1 MESYQVSFTYPDGHV
16 EDLDQ
21 DFVSVKAAVEYG
33 VNLLN
38 QVRATE
44 INKVGSKHSVS
55 KAYFVVRKIDE
66 NGRKI
71 VFNSRSI

>member
-1 MESYQVSFTYPDGHV
+1 MESYTISFTYPDGHV
-16 EDLDQ
+16 EDIEQ
-21 DFVSVKAAVEYG
+21 DFVSTKAAVEYG

-44 INKVGSKHSVS
+44 VS
-55 KAYFVVRKIDE
+55 KRGSTHDIGEPYFVVHKIDE

-71 VFNSRSI
+71 VFNSLSI